1 MRARGRASCVL
12 LLSLHLACRSASTE
26 QPPASDSSTNSGHAM
41 RGGAGYCTVERRARL
56 AGTKCS
62 SDAEAAGEIFNRSRD
77 LDLAAC
83 CSELAI
89 DAGSLEAYT
98 TLAELLL
105 IPDQSMTA
113 SQERIDEAIAVLI
126 GGVEAG
132 SGSSAEYLVQ
142 MLLTTSAGTPDALAR
157 AESALR
163 NAERQGF
170 VAVVPSLAYVLVN
183 QIPAGQAEAIGVLEK
198 WAETGDVESTYLLGE
213 FLYSRAED
221 QAAKEAAIQYT
232 RRSAAAGNERSRV
245 RLAIHA
251 LHGELSPPEREAAL
265 GTIRR
270 FLGPG
275 VEEMLKHIEAYEAVG
290 PYLTRDALRVLQRIA
305 AESAEG
311 AEVDGAGN
319 ED

>member
-1 MRARGRASCVL
+1 MGTAWWIPISLCLALASGCEPQGPREEEYLRTAATDSPRPSYRSKHCSDVRLNRLVEWNCRGD
-12 LLSLHLACRSASTE
+12 H
-26 QPPASDSSTNSGHAM
+26 
-41 RGGAGYCTVERRARL
+41 
-56 AGTKCS
+56 
-62 SDAEAAGEIFNRSRD
+62 EAAYKVHDRSQD
-77 LDLAAC
+77 VELAAC
-83 CSELAI
+83 CAELAI
-89 DAGSLEAYT
+89 EAGEIDAYK
-98 TLAELLL
+98 TLARLLL
-105 IPDQSMTA
+105 SRDESMNLA
-113 SQERIDEAIAVLI
+113 QERIDEAIAVLI

-132 SGSSAEYLVQ
+132 SGSSAEFLVQ

-251 LHGELSPPEREAAL
+251 LHGELTPPEREAAL

-311 AEVDGAGN
+311 AEVEGTGN